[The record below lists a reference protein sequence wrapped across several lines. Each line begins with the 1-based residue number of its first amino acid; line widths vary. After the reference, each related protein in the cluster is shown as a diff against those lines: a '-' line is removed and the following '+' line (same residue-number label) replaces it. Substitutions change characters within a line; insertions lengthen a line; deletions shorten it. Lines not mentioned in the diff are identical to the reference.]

1 MSISLPDFIEYQA
14 GRPRLN
20 KPISM
25 SRYGERAISMIQNGD
40 EWWTVNIETQPMYD
54 EDLAEF
60 EGWLAQAQNG
70 METIVYTVL
79 GKQSLPRAYWSNP
92 NSSVPADN
100 GSLTS
105 VTNGKTLLIGSVT
118 VGLAM
123 TKGDLIS
130 LTSADYHS
138 LHRVTANATAGA
150 TITLPVEPP
159 VPSYIADG
167 ATVRFKDPVLNTR
180 IVPGSTEVGDGVM
193 PTAKFQLIE
202 VPR

>member
-20 KPISM
+20 KPVSM

-40 EWWTVNIETQPMYD
+40 EWWTVDIETQPMYD
-54 EDLAEF
+54 EELAEF

-70 METIVYTVL
+70 LETVVYTVL
-79 GKQSLPRAYWSNP
+79 GKQSLPRAYWNNP
-92 NSSVPADN
+92 GSAVPADN

-105 VTNGKTLLIGSVT
+105 VTDGKTLAIGSVT
-118 VGLAM
+118 AGLIM

-130 LTSADYHS
+130 LTTGDYHS

-150 TITLPVEPP
+150 TLTLSVEPP
-159 VPSYIADG
+159 VPSYIATG
-167 ATVRFKDPVLNTR
+167 SVVRFKNPVLNTR
-180 IVPGSTEVGDGVM
+180 IVPGSTEVEDGSM

>member
-1 MSISLPDFIEYQA
+1 MAINLPTFIEYQA

-40 EWWTVNIETQPMYD
+40 EWWTINIETQPMYD

-70 METIVYTVL
+70 LETIVYRVL
-79 GKQSLPRAYWSNP
+79 GKQSLPRAYWNNP
-92 NSSVPADN
+92 NSAVPTDN

-105 VTNGKTLLIGSVT
+105 VTNGKTLLIGGIT
-118 VGLAM
+118 VGLVL

-130 LTSADYHS
+130 LTSGEYHS
-138 LHRVTANATAGA
+138 LHRVTASATAGA
-150 TITLPVEPP
+150 TITFPVEPP
-159 VPSYIADG
+159 VPSYIGIG

-180 IVPGSTEVGDGVM
+180 IVAGSTEVGDGMM